1 MYCFITF
8 FTSVKIRICYHI
20 YYLSV
25 KINDAIEDQYDVL
38 QPKKHDRA
46 HLMSK
51 AHKIPNDKIC
61 LHKSKKTATWIWHF
75 IILTL
80 GRLSSDIIKL
90 VFLDLLLVIDLQ
102 LGENVRNLI
111 QHTPKVMFFLNY
123 RSPSSYCMKF
133 IKGIC
138 KPWVLRSAKGLYYV
152 MQSNRMSHLSLSF

>member
-1 MYCFITF
+1 MPL
-8 FTSVKIRICYHI
+8 RINMMFYNLKSTTGLI
-20 YYLSV
+20 SWVRLIKSQMTKNV
-25 KINDAIEDQYDVL
+25 SINQ
-38 QPKKHDRA
+38 
-46 HLMSK
+46 
-51 AHKIPNDKIC
+51 
-61 LHKSKKTATWIWHF
+61 KKTATWIWHF

-102 LGENVRNLI
+102 LGENVCNLI

-152 MQSNRMSHLSLSF
+152 IQSNRMSHLSLSF